1 MNEIQNKNI
10 PTHHLSFEEFQYAT
24 LENGHPEN
32 FDDVHRHNFFEI
44 IWFEK
49 TSSESI
55 LYIDFEKYSVSDHSI
70 CVLLPG
76 QVFKMN
82 LKEEKGHVLA
92 ISKEIFEEIC
102 LTESLQLKP
111 IAPFIINKENIENC
125 RLLITILS
133 KEYLGKSRNNFIK
146 AILRALIL
154 LLTDKL
160 CLQKSKNIDL
170 QRIEFLT
177 DLINENY
184 TSQKETDF
192 YAESL
197 NITTHHLNHIV
208 RKLRGTT
215 VKKLVSQRI
224 VLEAKRELSYG
235 QKSIKEI
242 AYQLGFTDSSYFS
255 RLFKKQ
261 TGFSPE
267 IFKAENSRR

>member
-1 MNEIQNKNI
+1 MNDPQNKNI
-10 PTHHLSFEEFQYAT
+10 PTHHLSFEEFHYAT

-49 TSSESI
+49 TNNESI
-55 LYIDFEKYSVSDHSI
+55 LYIDFEKFSVTNQSI
-70 CVLLPG
+70 CILFPG

-82 LKEEKGHVLA
+82 LNGEQGHVLA

-102 LTESLQLKP
+102 STESLHVKP
-111 IAPFIINKENIENC
+111 ISPFIINIENIENC
-125 RLLITILS
+125 RLLITILR
-133 KEYLGKSRNNFIK
+133 KEYQGKSRNNFIK

-154 LLTDKL
+154 LLTEKL
-160 CLQKSKNIDL
+160 NLQKSKNIDL
-170 QRIEFLT
+170 QRLEFLT

-184 TSQKETDF
+184 TSQKDTDF

-197 NITTHHLNHIV
+197 NITTHHLNYIV
-208 RKLRGTT
+208 RKLRGST
-215 VKKLVSQRI
+215 VKKLVFQRI
-224 VLEAKRELSYG
+224 ILEAKRELSYG
-235 QKSIKEI
+235 QKNIKEI

-261 TGFSPE
+261 TGISPE
-267 IFKAENSRR
+267 IFKTENSIG

>member
-1 MNEIQNKNI
+1 MGIQK
-10 PTHHLSFEEFQYAT
+10 TLMMFTAT
-24 LENGHPEN
+24 I
-32 FDDVHRHNFFEI
+32 FS
-44 IWFEK
+44 K
-49 TSSESI
+49 STSSESI
-55 LYIDFEKYSVSDHSI
+55 LYIDFEKYSVSEHSI

-76 QVFKMN
+76 QVFKMD

-102 LTESLQLKP
+102 SIESLQLKP
-111 IAPFIINKENIENC
+111 ISPFIINKEDIENY

-133 KEYLGKSRNNFIK
+133 EEYLGRSRNNLIK
-146 AILRALIL
+146 AILRAFIL
-154 LLTDKL
+154 LVTDKL
-160 CLQKSKNIDL
+160 SLQRSKNIDL
-170 QRIEFLT
+170 QRMEFLT

-197 NITTHHLNHIV
+197 NITTHHLNHVV
-208 RKLRGTT
+208 RRLRGST

-242 AYQLGFTDSSYFS
+242 SYQLGFTDSSYFS

-261 TGFSPE
+261 TSFSPE
-267 IFKAENSRR
+267 IFKTENSRG